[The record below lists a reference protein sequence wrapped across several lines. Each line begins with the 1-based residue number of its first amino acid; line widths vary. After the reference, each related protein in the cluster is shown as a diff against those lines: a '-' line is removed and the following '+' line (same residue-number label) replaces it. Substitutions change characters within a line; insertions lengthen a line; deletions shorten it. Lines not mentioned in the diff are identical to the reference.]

1 MKVGFAGLGNMGG
14 GMARNVLQ
22 AGFELFVYNR
32 TRVKAEALEGAVV
45 MDAPRDLVR
54 QADLVLVCLADIASG
69 REFFL
74 GEEGVVD
81 DTVEGKIFVD
91 HGTVDLATSRDLHAA
106 CGARGAGF
114 LDAPISG
121 GPEGASAGT
130 LAIMAGGEPDIFAR
144 ARPVFDAMGS
154 KVVHMGPAGAG
165 TAAKLANQLMVGVN
179 SLACCEAL
187 TMARQVGV
195 DLEKLQ
201 DLLANAW
208 GQSRMLERCGPIIAR
223 EGYDEPGAP
232 LRNILKDLSIITRQG
247 KESGLSVRAAE
258 AAFGVYQQLV
268 DAGLSESDMTAACR
282 CVSGELGS

>member
-14 GMARNVLQ
+14 GMARNVLR
-22 AGFELFVYNR
+22 AGFDLFVYNR
-32 TRVKAEALEGAVV
+32 TRQKAEARDGAVG

-54 QADLVLVCLADIASG
+54 EADLVLVCLADIASG

-81 DTVEGKIFVD
+81 DAVEGKIFVD

-106 CGARGAGF
+106 CEAQGAGF

-121 GPEGASAGT
+121 GPEGANAGT
-130 LAIMAGGEPDIFAR
+130 LAIMAGGEPDVFER
-144 ARPVFDAMGS
+144 VRPVFDAMGS

-187 TMARQVGV
+187 TMARQVGA

-282 CVSGELGS
+282 CVSGELES